1 MTPEQ
6 LLTVERAL
14 LAGVL
19 SEDAWREALMRLAE
33 LAGAS
38 YLAVMSRDEGT
49 GQFHVTEP
57 VELSSRLLEDYEAEF
72 RTLNPWNA
80 MDVLSSDGETYLD
93 WDVLGQG
100 FIRRCPFYQEF
111 MRPHG
116 LAHMMGHRV
125 DTEGGT
131 AHYLSIHKQVG
142 EPAFDAGAVAVV
154 SAVHG
159 SVGRALTVRQKLRGL
174 QQAQAWRR
182 IALDTL
188 SFPVMLV
195 DGAGCVRQANRAAEA
210 WLSGPGGRLFVGGA
224 GRDRQAL
231 LGIVRQALGG
241 PGAPPRLASVR
252 LSFDTDH
259 AGTACVAVPVGEG
272 DERLAVRAET
282 ALLMVWP
289 ARPREPAQA
298 LLRQVFGLSA
308 AEARVAALM
317 AQGHTPQAIAGL
329 RSVGEATVRT
339 HIKAI
344 FRKMHVRRQHD
355 LARLLT
361 ELSLVDAPPD

>member
-1 MTPEQ
+1 M
-6 LLTVERAL
+6 TVERAL
-14 LAGVL
+14 LAGVM
-19 SEDAWREALMRLAE
+19 SENAWNAALMQVAA

-38 YLAVMSRDEGT
+38 YLAVMSRDKGT

-57 VELSSRLLEDYEAEF
+57 VELSPRLLADYEADF
-72 RTLNPWNA
+72 RALNPWNEI
-80 MDVLSSDGETYLD
+80 DVLSGDGETYLD
-93 WDVLGQG
+93 WDVLGHG
-100 FIRRCPFYQEF
+100 FIRRSPFYQEF

-125 DTEGGT
+125 DTEEGT
-131 AHYLSIHKQVG
+131 THYLSIHKQVG

-159 SVGRALTVRQKLRGL
+159 SVGRVLAVRQKLRGL
-174 QQAQAWRR
+174 QQAHAWRR
-182 IALDTL
+182 TALDAL
-188 SFPVMLV
+188 NFPVMLV
-195 DGAGCVRQANRAAEA
+195 DGAGRARQANRAAEA
-210 WLSGPGGRLFVGGA
+210 WLSGPGGRLFVEGA

-241 PGAPPRLASVR
+241 PGSPSRLASVR
-252 LSFDTDH
+252 LSFDADH
-259 AGTACVAVPVGEG
+259 AGTACVAIPVGEG
-272 DERLAVRAET
+272 DDPPAVRAGA
-282 ALLMVWP
+282 ALLVIWP
-289 ARPREPAQA
+289 TRPRAPAQA

-308 AEARVAALM
+308 AEARVAGLM
-317 AQGHTPQAIAGL
+317 AQGRTPQEIAGL

-344 FRKMHVRRQHD
+344 FRKTHVHRQHD

-361 ELSLVDAPPD
+361 ELALVDAPPD